1 MIDIQISQKKLWD
14 SSIEGHVFFFK
25 EDFASVTD
33 KGQIKKIKE
42 SSYPNLE
49 EILEKHKFTGK
60 RGHIFVL
67 TAPKNKKLVQYIFV
81 GLGKVNQAPRIELEN
96 LRRVL
101 ASVIQIS
108 KKLVIKEI
116 ALSLPSEEDY
126 DLSKAE
132 FIKQVVI
139 VCHMADY
146 EFTTYKSK
154 STAEWEGTV
163 FIETDAKN
171 TKAIKDAIQEA
182 TLVGKATH
190 MARTWADTPGNIM
203 TPTALSDEAKKIAK
217 AHKLKCT
224 IFGKEK
230 AEELKMG
237 CFLGVDSGSDQ
248 DGKFV
253 VLEYQAPK
261 KNAPTIAL
269 IGKGI
274 TFDTGGINIKPS
286 SGMEGMKYDMSGA
299 AAVIAVMGVIAQL
312 KPNVNVIGVTPIVEN
327 MPSGKALRQDDII
340 RCMNGKTVEIRSTDA
355 EGRLILADAL
365 CYTERF
371 YKPDIIIDIATLTG
385 ACGHALGHF
394 YAGMLTRDEDL
405 AEQLFD
411 IGLSTGDRV
420 WRLPLDDDYKD
431 ANKSDFADI
440 ANLGSPTYLAGTIT
454 ASCFLECFVK
464 SARWVH
470 LDISSVANKVPGVNY
485 LSKGATGAG
494 VRLLVEFVMQH
505 SKK

>member
-14 SSIEGHVFFFK
+14 SSVEGHVFFFRD
-25 EDFASVTD
+25 ELTAVTD
-33 KGQIKKIKE
+33 KAQIKKIKE

-49 EILEKHKFTGK
+49 EILEKHRFAGK
-60 RGHIFVL
+60 KGQVFVL
-67 TAPKNKKLVQYIFV
+67 TAPKNKKLIQYLFV
-81 GLGKVNQAPRIELEN
+81 GLGKVNPVATAEIET

-101 ASVIQIS
+101 SSVIQIS
-108 KKLVIKEI
+108 KKLMIKEI

-126 DLSKAE
+126 DLSSAE
-132 FIKQVVI
+132 LIKQVVI
-139 VCHMADY
+139 ACHMADY
-146 EFTTYKSK
+146 EFTTFKSK
-154 STAEWEGTV
+154 STSEWGGTV
-163 FIETDAKN
+163 FIESDAKN
-171 TKAIKDAIQEA
+171 TKTVKEAIQEGTA
-182 TLVGKATH
+182 IGKATH

-203 TPTALSDEAKKIAK
+203 TPTALSEEAKKIAK

-230 AEELKMG
+230 AEDLKMG

-253 VLEYQAPK
+253 ILEYQATK
-261 KNAPTIAL
+261 KNVPTIAL
-269 IGKGI
+269 VGKGI
-274 TFDTGGINIKPS
+274 TFDTGGINLKPS

-299 AAVIAVMGVIAQL
+299 AAVISVMGVIAQL

-340 RCMNGKTVEIRSTDA
+340 RCMNGKTVEIKSTDA
-355 EGRLILADAL
+355 EGRLILSDAL
-365 CYTERF
+365 CYTEKF
-371 YKPDIIIDIATLTG
+371 YKPEIIIDIATLTG
-385 ACGHALGHF
+385 ACSHALGHF
-394 YAGMLTRDEDL
+394 YSAMLTRDEDL
-405 AEQLFD
+405 AEQLFE
-411 IGLSTGDRV
+411 IGKSTGDRV
-420 WRLPLDDDYKD
+420 WRLPLDDDYKE

-440 ANLGSPTYLAGTIT
+440 ANCGSPVYLAGTIT
-454 ASCFLECFVK
+454 AACFLECFVK

-470 LDISSVANKVPGVNY
+470 LDIAGVANKIPGINY

-494 VRLLVEFVMQH
+494 VRLLVEFVMQQ